1 VHGLTL
7 YWISPTTGERVKSG
21 HLNSGETNSV
31 WIETTVGHEF
41 EMVDD
46 VTKEVVGAY
55 TIKQHSYFVIGKRES
70 RRFERDVT
78 ADVEQTFVG
87 EWARSRK
94 VSRTFTE
101 LGFSI
106 GKLPLDLWGSMSTY
120 YYNNRENKIVE
131 EWDHKG
137 EVALH
142 ASFSVCSYSWD

>member
-1 VHGLTL
+1 
-7 YWISPTTGERVKSG
+7 
-21 HLNSGETNSV
+21 
-31 WIETTVGHEF
+31 VGHEF

-142 ASFSVCSYSWD
+142 ASFSV

>member
-1 VHGLTL
+1 M
-7 YWISPTTGERVKSG
+7 ISG
-21 HLNSGETNSV
+21 HCESGETNTV

-46 VTKEVVGAY
+46 VTKEVVGTY
-55 TIKQHSYFVIGKRES
+55 TIKQHTYSVIGKRSS
-70 RRFERDVT
+70 RHFERDVT
-78 ADVEQTFVG
+78 ADVEQTFIG

-94 VSRTFTE
+94 VTRTFTE

-120 YYNNRENKIVE
+120 YYNNRDNKMVE

-137 EVALH
+137 ETALNIVLSDRLSGGSSDKQFTYL
-142 ASFSVCSYSWD
+142 A